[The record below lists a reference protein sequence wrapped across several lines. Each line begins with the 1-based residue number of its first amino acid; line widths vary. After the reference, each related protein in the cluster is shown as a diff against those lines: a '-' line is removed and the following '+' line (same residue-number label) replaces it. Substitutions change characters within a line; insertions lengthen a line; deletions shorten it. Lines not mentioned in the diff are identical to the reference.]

1 MMHPD
6 HLFMVRPD
14 LDGLPTPILPTGFEI
29 HAEMPGSVAAWRRR
43 ILSCLGSEAV
53 LGERAF
59 DCGPTYSRLCEFA
72 VMHKGAL
79 AGTVTAS
86 QELIHGANS
95 GYIDMLAVRP
105 EYRGRGLG
113 RALLAAAL
121 SYFRKEGFE
130 RAVLDT
136 SAHRAEATG
145 LFLALGFLPFP
156 ETCRELDLWRGVLR
170 HYQRD
175 HLAAMLRVGVAPDLT
190 RA

>member
-14 LDGLPTPILPTGFEI
+14 LDGLASAILPSGFEI

-43 ILSCLGSEAV
+43 VRSCLGPEAL

-59 DCGPTYSRLCEFA
+59 DCGLTYSRLCEFA
-72 VMHKGAL
+72 VMHKGVI

-86 QELIHGANS
+86 QELVHGANS

-113 RALLAAAL
+113 RALLAAAVE
-121 SYFRKEGFE
+121 YFRKEGFE

-170 HYQRD
+170 HHQRG
-175 HLAAMLRVGVAPDLT
+175 HFAATLRVGVVPDLT
-190 RA
+190 CA